1 MIRVTIR
8 NRSIPKKPRVF
19 DVIVDDA
26 GQIIRYEIQNI
37 QGIVYVD
44 MKDVVLQ
51 IREALR
57 AS

>member
-37 QGIVYVD
+37 QGMVYVD

-51 IREALR
+51 IMEALR